1 MKKLFVL
8 IMILAPFAG
17 IASNYPTDYCHAVV
31 RVCKQGPGVVAQV
44 SSGCNSSTYV
54 IGYKKNGLLGNNSF
68 VDAVVQ
74 FKLGDYSIV
83 KKDLRIT
90 PDWHNLG
97 FITSE
102 LKIWSIVG
110 RSGNWPITA
119 ISIAF
124 SDGKGAW
131 DSNYGENYQ
140 FPIGSYESPS
150 CYSVKTNEN
159 YTSTVPLVPFSAWN
173 VINEAMAR

>member
-1 MKKLFVL
+1 MKKLVVL
-8 IMILAPFAG
+8 IMALAPFTS

-44 SSGCNSSTYV
+44 SSGCNFGVYV
-54 IGYKKNGLLGNNSF
+54 IGYKKDGLLGNNSF

-74 FKLGDYSIV
+74 FKFGDYSIV
-83 KKDLRIT
+83 KKDFRTT

-102 LKIWSIVG
+102 LNIWSIVG
-110 RSGNWPITA
+110 RTGSGPLTA

-131 DSNYGENYQ
+131 DSNNGENYQ

-150 CYSVKTNEN
+150 CYFVKTNEN
-159 YTSTVPLVPFSAWN
+159 YTSTVPFSAWN
-173 VINEAMAR
+173 VINEAMSR